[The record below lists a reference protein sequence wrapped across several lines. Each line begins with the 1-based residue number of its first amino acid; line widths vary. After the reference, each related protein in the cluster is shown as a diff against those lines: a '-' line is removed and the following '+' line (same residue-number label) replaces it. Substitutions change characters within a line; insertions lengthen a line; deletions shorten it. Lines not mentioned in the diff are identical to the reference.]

1 MDNFKAIVG
10 LGKTGYSCAKYLHR
24 KGTLFT
30 VLDDAAEPA
39 YLEKLKNEMPGVA
52 FEITNSETLDQ
63 AEEIIISPG
72 VPLASKKIQQALA
85 KGVAITG
92 DIAIFSEATQI
103 PLALITGSNGKS
115 TVTDLLGAFSLESRI
130 SIGVGG
136 NIGIPCLEILD
147 KPHDA
152 NVLEVSSYQLEVA
165 DKIKC
170 LVATILNLAPDHL
183 NRYQSV
189 THYYATKMRIYKNCE
204 VAVVNRQIGYPLE
217 INTDARQISF
227 GLDEP
232 GIGDYGISVA
242 NGRTYICKG
251 DTGGL
256 RRIINVGLLKIKG
269 QHNWLNIQAAMAIG
283 EAIGIDEQTML
294 SVLPEYAGL
303 RHRCEWVGAYRGVDY
318 YNDSKATNPAATL
331 AALHGMPNPGD
342 AYLILGGLSKDADFT
357 ALADYCQVR
366 GVKCL
371 VFGEDRSEICRAL
384 NNKSKSFENLSQV
397 TTYLQTAVKPG
408 ELVLFSPAC
417 ASMDQY
423 ANYEQRGDHFRSLVA
438 EAQS

>member
-72 VPLASKKIQQALA
+72 VPLASKKIQPALA
-85 KGVAITG
+85 KGVAIPG

-152 NVLEVSSYQLEVA
+152 NVLEVSRSIRSCRQ
-165 DKIKC
+165 
-170 LVATILNLAPDHL
+170 N
-183 NRYQSV
+183 
-189 THYYATKMRIYKNCE
+189 KMPG
-204 VAVVNRQIGYPLE
+204 GY
-217 INTDARQISF
+217 NS
-227 GLDEP
+227 
-232 GIGDYGISVA
+232 
-242 NGRTYICKG
+242 
-251 DTGGL
+251 
-256 RRIINVGLLKIKG
+256 
-269 QHNWLNIQAAMAIG
+269 
-283 EAIGIDEQTML
+283 
-294 SVLPEYAGL
+294 
-303 RHRCEWVGAYRGVDY
+303 
-318 YNDSKATNPAATL
+318 
-331 AALHGMPNPGD
+331 
-342 AYLILGGLSKDADFT
+342 
-357 ALADYCQVR
+357 
-366 GVKCL
+366 
-371 VFGEDRSEICRAL
+371 
-384 NNKSKSFENLSQV
+384 
-397 TTYLQTAVKPG
+397 
-408 ELVLFSPAC
+408 
-417 ASMDQY
+417 
-423 ANYEQRGDHFRSLVA
+423 
-438 EAQS
+438 